1 MRLNRKTREEA
12 GRMIRASEEKYGSLF
27 QNIPLPV
34 WVYDSKTLRFLEV
47 NQKAIEHYGYSKAEF
62 LSMKIM
68 DIRPA
73 DEQERLEKILN
84 YYREPGRMYKRGV
97 WTHRKK
103 NGEQIFVD
111 VISHDTL
118 YTNTRATLILAND
131 ITAQM
136 DLQQQVI
143 SEKIARQRAIAKAT
157 IEVQERERNEIGREL
172 HDNVNQVLT
181 SARLHLDHMEQEG
194 TDQHKHRTISMNLIN
209 TAINEIRRLS
219 SSLVPAALNDMGLL
233 ASIDE
238 LLQQVN
244 GLGLLKIR
252 FVHTGI
258 NEEALDPG
266 LALSLYR
273 IVQEQTTNIL
283 KYAEATEA
291 TITLEQKGGDL
302 CLELQDNGKGFD
314 PTRPRKGV
322 GLANI
327 INRADVYQG
336 TVDITAA
343 PGKGCRLKVCFQLPP
358 LEDGI
363 L

>member
-1 MRLNRKTREEA
+1 
-12 GRMIRASEEKYGSLF
+12 MIRASEEKYRSLF
-27 QNIPLPV
+27 QHIPLPV
-34 WVYDSKTLRFLEV
+34 WVYDSKTLQFLEV

-62 LSMKIM
+62 LSMNIM

-73 DEQERLEKILN
+73 GEQGRLEELLN
-84 YYREPGRMYKRGV
+84 HYREPGRMYKRGV
-97 WTHRKK
+97 WTHCKK

-118 YTNTRATLILAND
+118 YTNTQATLILAND
-131 ITAQM
+131 VTAQM
-136 DLQQQVI
+136 ELQQQVI
-143 SEKIARQRAIAKAT
+143 LEKIARQRAIAKAT
-157 IEVQERERNEIGREL
+157 IDVQERERNEIGREL

-181 SARLHLDHMEQEG
+181 SARLHLDHMEHEG
-194 TDQHKHRTISMNLIN
+194 ADKEKHRSISMNLIN
-209 TAINEIRRLS
+209 AAITEIRRLS
-219 SSLVPAALNDMGLL
+219 SSLVPAALNDVGLL
-233 ASIDE
+233 ASIEE
-238 LLQQVN
+238 LLQQLN

-258 NEEALDPG
+258 NEKALDPG

-291 TITLEQKGGDL
+291 IINLQQKEQHL

-314 PTRPRKGV
+314 PSRPRKGV

-336 TVDITAA
+336 TVDICAA
-343 PGKGCRLKVCFQLPP
+343 AGKGCRLKVCFQLQP
-358 LEDGI
+358 LEPGA